1 ITQVDIL
8 HDVGES
14 LNPALDIGQIEG
26 GYIQGMG
33 WLTTEELKW
42 DEQGHLISNSP
53 ANYKIPTAYDVPPI
67 FNVSLYDEANT
78 EDTIYRSK
86 AVGEPPLML
95 GISAWCALRDACAS
109 IADYKLSPTMNAPA
123 TSEEVYRCIREIQNA
138 QGAACALAQG
148 EENAKT

>member
-1 ITQVDIL
+1 MYNADDATHNYTNL
-8 HDVGES
+8 AWVGVVHA
-14 LNPALDIGQIEG
+14 P
-26 GYIQGMG
+26 
-33 WLTTEELKW
+33 
-42 DEQGHLISNSP
+42 IS
-53 ANYKIPTAYDVPPI
+53 PI

-138 QGAACALAQG
+138 QGAECALAQG